1 MRVCEFYM
9 RFKPLSW
16 RQSGHPVMS
25 DFLRFADDGIRSC
38 YDRPRTPSLSGESE
52 QSQCADRD
60 YTYPGMGPG
69 GMLTYNNI
77 GQGHDG
83 SSHVGLRCVRKNF
96 GLVDRFKLEVSS
108 SSPGRDLRSHGSS
121 IPHLTFTQQ
130 DSQAPSPVLSHLAF
144 KRFRVPLA
152 TPHPECPNSP
162 PAFPALLHAKS
173 KAM

>member
-25 DFLRFADDGIRSC
+25 DFLRFADDGIRSR

-77 GQGHDG
+77 GQGHDDSG
-83 SSHVGLRCVRKNF
+83 HVGLRCVRKNV
-96 GLVDRFKLEVSS
+96 GLVDQTRGLIVVA
-108 SSPGRDLRSHGSS
+108 R
-121 IPHLTFTQQ
+121 
-130 DSQAPSPVLSHLAF
+130 A
-144 KRFRVPLA
+144 
-152 TPHPECPNSP
+152 
-162 PAFPALLHAKS
+162 
-173 KAM
+173 